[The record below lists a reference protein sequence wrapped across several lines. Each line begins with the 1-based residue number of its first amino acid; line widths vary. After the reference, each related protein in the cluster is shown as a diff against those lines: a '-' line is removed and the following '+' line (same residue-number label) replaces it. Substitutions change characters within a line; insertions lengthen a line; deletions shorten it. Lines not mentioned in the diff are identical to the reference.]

1 MIALT
6 LLAAASPPSA
16 DVAYARAVWSTNFSL
31 NDRVILTT
39 RGVGEDN
46 GADKIRA
53 ICMAKGGD
61 DAIMEPVTFADI
73 HSSLVRISSRAAC
86 AFAGTDGF
94 FGKASWSASGRRTEE
109 AGSGEASGSCGIPP
123 PTCCAVKDGSPPNR
137 ADGLPICTN
146 PTPMA
151 RTDSWYGE
159 YDADIYSQF
168 TFALGNVNGQEV
180 SEIAAGGVS
189 ASWTIEAAKGIG
201 ASVVE
206 PPGFASG
213 DAGNPYGL
221 VYNAEFASNGAA
233 PWAMYD
239 GGIMITAA
247 IGSDLTY
254 RLFMFKNDEL
264 LTAAKQVPEN
274 AGLPYAHPFPGANGC
289 NAEVVYE
296 FKPKANGGLEVAPV
310 INQLLMSV
318 VKTAKWYATEL
329 EVVILVSRA
338 ELKKAARY
346 PVPTADGCD
355 DNVDEEIVRFSR
367 SFICKAT
374 GERVTATVNG
384 PSGLLGTATEP
395 TKYEDAYASK
405 MSATESD
412 ADFGQPSI
420 DFSLSLSEGQAPTS
434 CEAMYWDPYLQTPL
448 GDVPQSVSPAGGAA
462 ASSSPS
468 GGLDLAAI
476 IGIAVGG
483 GVFVLLLIVGVVCYC
498 RYRSKVAARKRAPQK
513 V

>member
-1 MIALT
+1 
-6 LLAAASPPSA
+6 
-16 DVAYARAVWSTNFSL
+16 
-31 NDRVILTT
+31 
-39 RGVGEDN
+39 
-46 GADKIRA
+46 
-53 ICMAKGGD
+53 
-61 DAIMEPVTFADI
+61 
-73 HSSLVRISSRAAC
+73 
-86 AFAGTDGF
+86 
-94 FGKASWSASGRRTEE
+94 
-109 AGSGEASGSCGIPP
+109 
-123 PTCCAVKDGSPPNR
+123 
-137 ADGLPICTN
+137 
-146 PTPMA
+146 MA

-189 ASWTIEAAKGIG
+189 ASWTIKAAKGIG

-206 PPGFASG
+206 PPGFTSS

-221 VYNAEFASNGAA
+221 VYNAGFASNGVA

-274 AGLPYAHPFPGANGC
+274 AGLPYAHPSFPGANGC

-310 INQLLMSV
+310 INQILMSV
-318 VKTAKWYATEL
+318 IKTAKWYATEL

-338 ELKKAARY
+338 ELIRRPRALPA
-346 PVPTADGCD
+346 VGTADGCE

-412 ADFGQPSI
+412 ADFVQPSI

-448 GDVPQSVSPAGGAA
+448 GDVPQSVSPAGGGAA
-462 ASSSPS
+462 CSPS

-476 IGIAVGG
+476 IGIAMGG
-483 GVFVLLLIVGVVCYC
+483 GVFVLLLIVGVVCYS